1 VSKPLRVAILTHED
15 LIPPTP
21 LKDVDDK
28 ERLAFQ
34 TERDVYVA
42 LRKLGHDVRFLGVS
56 WDLLPIRELVEE
68 WKPDVVFNLLMEFQD
83 VGAFQVHLVSY
94 LELLGVPYTGCNP
107 RGVLLSRDKAV
118 CKKILRHHRIP
129 TPDFAVFDPGR
140 RVRPPPELTFPLIV
154 KSVDEEA
161 SFGIAQASVVRDEDA
176 LAERVRFIHEHVGTP
191 AIAEEYV
198 DGRELTISLLGN
210 ERLRAFPVWEMQFR
224 NLPEGSVPIATERA
238 KYDKAYQ
245 KRVGIRCGKARD
257 LSDRVVRRIQRL
269 ARRTYRSLGLSGYAR
284 LDLRLT
290 PEGKVFVI
298 EVNATPDVKREEDFA
313 LSAKAAGIEYPRL
326 LQRIV
331 DQGLRYRPYGKR
343 DGA

>member
-1 VSKPLRVAILTHED
+1 M
-15 LIPPTP
+15 
-21 LKDVDDK
+21 
-28 ERLAFQ
+28 
-34 TERDVYVA
+34 
-42 LRKLGHDVRFLGVS
+42 
-56 WDLLPIRELVEE
+56 VEE

-140 RVRPPPELTFPLIV
+140 RVRPPAELTFPLIV

-161 SFGIAQASVVRDEDA
+161 SFGIAQASVVRDADA

-257 LSDRVVRRIQRL
+257 LSDSVVRRIQRL

-313 LSAKAAGIEYPRL
+313 LSAKAAGIEYRRL

>member
-1 VSKPLRVAILTHED
+1 
-15 LIPPTP
+15 
-21 LKDVDDK
+21 
-28 ERLAFQ
+28 
-34 TERDVYVA
+34 
-42 LRKLGHDVRFLGVS
+42 
-56 WDLLPIRELVEE
+56 
-68 WKPDVVFNLLMEFQD
+68 
-83 VGAFQVHLVSY
+83 
-94 LELLGVPYTGCNP
+94 
-107 RGVLLSRDKAV
+107 
-118 CKKILRHHRIP
+118 
-129 TPDFAVFDPGR
+129 
-140 RVRPPPELTFPLIV
+140 
-154 KSVDEEA
+154 
-161 SFGIAQASVVRDEDA
+161 
-176 LAERVRFIHEHVGTP
+176 
-191 AIAEEYV
+191 
-198 DGRELTISLLGN
+198 
-210 ERLRAFPVWEMQFR
+210 MQFR

-257 LSDRVVRRIQRL
+257 LSDSVVRRIQRL

-313 LSAKAAGIEYPRL
+313 LSAKAAGIEYRRL

>member
-28 ERLAFQ
+28 ERQAFQ

-42 LRKLGHDVRFLGVS
+42 LRKLGHEVRFLGVS
-56 WDLLPIRELVEE
+56 WDLLPIREMVEE

-161 SFGIAQASVVRDEDA
+161 SFGIAQASVVRDADA

-257 LSDRVVRRIQRL
+257 LSDSVVRRIQRL

-313 LSAKAAGIEYPRL
+313 LSAKAAGIEYRRL

-343 DGA
+343 DGV